1 MIVPFATLFLHPTLS
16 SNVIYVDFNNKV
28 HIIFSNLT
36 TTKNVRRLTCEE
48 FLNIIELEK
57 INLHIP
63 YILSL
68 LNE

>member
-1 MIVPFATLFLHPTLS
+1 MIEPYKTLFLHPTLS
-16 SNVIYVDFNNKV
+16 SNAIYVDYNHKI
-28 HIIFSNLT
+28 HINFSTLY
-36 TTKNVRRLTCEE
+36 TKKDVRRLTCEE